1 MGNGI
6 STVIAVG
13 KGKGETLEEGSNV
26 SNVKIRN
33 LTLMISF

>member
-13 KGKGETLEEGSNV
+13 KGKGETLEEGSND
-26 SNVKIRN
+26 SNVKR
-33 LTLMISF
+33 T